1 MEVMRTQQPAQGFL
15 LRRGQ
20 AQFLGILRVFVIGNR
35 RAVDLI
41 RCVVGVAGGL
51 PANVV
56 IGTDR
61 GQGVIA
67 QLPVQGQRS
76 AVVIEFGVFIH
87 VDVDIAPAGTFITN
101 VVVAP
106 NSE

>member
-1 MEVMRTQQPAQGFL
+1 MEVVRTQQPAQGFL

-41 RCVVGVAGGL
+41 RRVVGVAGGL
-51 PANVV
+51 AANVV

-67 QLPVQGQRS
+67 QLPVQGQRG